1 VTATDPMYAP
11 AVVRLVMIRI
21 QPTRVWGKFKLGQ
34 QLSPED
40 RDRVSRALR
49 IRDSK

>member
-1 VTATDPMYAP
+1 MYAP

-34 QLSPED
+34 QLSPDD
-40 RDRVSRALR
+40 RERVVRALR
-49 IRDSK
+49 IRDGE